1 MAPKSGDVVFCRGR
15 VKTLKRN
22 LAVHC
27 LCTSTFD
34 WGELRALRS
43 DAIGPTRDL
52 ISSVLAASH
61 DYTLITQSRLGI
73 ELAEKKRGEIL
84 AKINQ
89 CRLPGASVGLSIGG
103 TQVYGKGFGL
113 GLVRPPQIQRDAC
126 GRWVL
131 SQ

>member
-1 MAPKSGDVVFCRGR
+1 M
-15 VKTLKRN
+15 KTLKCN
-22 LAVHC
+22 WAVHC
-27 LCTSTFD
+27 LSTRRFD
-34 WGELRALRS
+34 WQALGS

-73 ELAEKKRGEIL
+73 ELAEKNGGNVL

-89 CRLPGASVGLSIGG
+89 RRLPGAAVGTSIGG
-103 TQVYGKGFGL
+103 TQVYREGFGRS
-113 GLVRPPQIQRDAC
+113 LVRSRQIRRDAC